1 LTHRHAATKN
11 PASMALAARVLAA
24 LLFLLA
30 ASNLRAQEEEP
41 ATGGRR
47 ARPTA
52 ASQRAAA
59 AEAAEDRALLHQ
71 LADAQRA
78 LGDQVQQ
85 LKEALDGLRG
95 EIGKCN
101 EAQASHDQEAKAMRE
116 EVKGLYWESS
126 TVKQQIDALKDDISA
141 VNSNVSNFRTFSG
154 FFIALMILL
163 LAVIFVMTIRR

>member
-1 LTHRHAATKN
+1 MT
-11 PASMALAARVLAA
+11 LAARFLAA
-24 LLFLLA
+24 VLLLLA
-30 ASNLRAQEEEP
+30 ASDLRAQEEAP
-41 ATGGRR
+41 AAGGHR
-47 ARPTA
+47 ARPATA
-52 ASQRAAA
+52 TQRAAA
-59 AEAAEDRALLHQ
+59 AAGEAAEDRALLHQ

-85 LKEALDGLRG
+85 LKDAVDGLHG
-95 EIGKCN
+95 DLAKGN
-101 EAQASHDQEAKAMRE
+101 DAQGSHDQEVKAMRE

-126 TVKQQIDALKDDISA
+126 TVKQQIDALKEDISA

>member
-1 LTHRHAATKN
+1 MT
-11 PASMALAARVLAA
+11 LAARVLAG
-24 LLFLLA
+24 FLLLLS
-30 ASNLRAQEEEP
+30 ASDLRAQEEAP
-41 ATGGRR
+41 ATSTHRT
-47 ARPTA
+47 RPATT
-52 ASQRAAA
+52 SQRAAAAA
-59 AEAAEDRALLHQ
+59 AEAAEDRTLLHQ
-71 LADAQRA
+71 LADAPRA

-85 LKEALDGLRG
+85 LKESLDGVRG
-95 EIGKCN
+95 DVAKCN

>member
-1 LTHRHAATKN
+1 MT
-11 PASMALAARVLAA
+11 LAARFLAA
-24 LLFLLA
+24 VLLFLA
-30 ASNLRAQEEEP
+30 ASGLRAQEEEP
-41 ATGGRR
+41 TSGTRRSHAT
-47 ARPTA
+47 AT
-52 ASQRAAA
+52 QRAAA
-59 AEAAEDRALLHQ
+59 ASAQAAEDRALLHQ

-78 LGDQVQQ
+78 LGEQVQQ
-85 LKEALDGLRG
+85 LKEALDGLRS
-95 EIGKCN
+95 EILN
-101 EAQASHDQEAKAMRE
+101 RNDAQASHDQESKAMRE

>member
-1 LTHRHAATKN
+1 
-11 PASMALAARVLAA
+11 MALAARVLAA

-41 ATGGRR
+41 AAGGRR

-52 ASQRAAA
+52 ATQRAAA
-59 AEAAEDRALLHQ
+59 AAADAAEDRALLHQ

-95 EIGKCN
+95 EVGTCN
-101 EAQASHDQEAKAMRE
+101 EAQASHDQESKAMRE

-126 TVKQQIDALKDDISA
+126 TVKQQIDALKDDISS

>member
-1 LTHRHAATKN
+1 MT
-11 PASMALAARVLAA
+11 LAARVLAA

-41 ATGGRR
+41 ATGGARR
-47 ARPTA
+47 GARPTA
-52 ASQRAAA
+52 TSQRAAAAA

-126 TVKQQIDALKDDISA
+126 TVKQQIDTLKDDISA

>member
-1 LTHRHAATKN
+1 
-11 PASMALAARVLAA
+11 MALAARVLAA

-59 AEAAEDRALLHQ
+59 VAAEAAEDRALLHQ

-95 EIGKCN
+95 EVGKCN

>member
-1 LTHRHAATKN
+1 MT
-11 PASMALAARVLAA
+11 LAARFLAAVLLVLAA
-24 LLFLLA
+24 
-30 ASNLRAQEEEP
+30 SGLRAQEEEP
-41 ATGGRR
+41 TSGTRR
-47 ARPTA
+47 AHPTTTA
-52 ASQRAAA
+52 TQHAAA
-59 AEAAEDRALLHQ
+59 ASAQAAEDRALLHQ

-78 LGDQVQQ
+78 LGEQVQL
-85 LKEALDGLRG
+85 LKEALDGLRS
-95 EIGKCN
+95 EILN
-101 EAQASHDQEAKAMRE
+101 RNDAQASHDQEAKAMRE

>member
-1 LTHRHAATKN
+1 MGGISVR
-11 PASMALAARVLAA
+11 
-24 LLFLLA
+24 LLA
-30 ASNLRAQEEEP
+30 ACLLVVAASARSQEPEAP
-41 ATGGRR
+41 PTARR
-47 ARPTA
+47 SRPVAARPA
-52 ASQRAAA
+52 PPSPQ
-59 AEAAEDRALLHQ
+59 AAEDRALLHQ

-85 LKEALDGLRG
+85 LKEALDGLRSD
-95 EIGKCN
+95 IAN
-101 EAQASHDQEAKAMRE
+101 RNDAQASHDQEAKAMRE

-126 TVKQQIDALKDDISA
+126 TVKQQIDALKEDISA